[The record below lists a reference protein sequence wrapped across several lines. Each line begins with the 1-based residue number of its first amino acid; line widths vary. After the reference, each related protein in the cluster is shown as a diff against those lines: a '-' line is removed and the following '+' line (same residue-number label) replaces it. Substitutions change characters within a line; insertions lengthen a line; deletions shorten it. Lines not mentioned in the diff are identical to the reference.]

1 MSTNFRPKNYEPLDI
16 KTIKNFIENKEQ
28 IKKILGDTEE
38 IQIEEVGDGNLNLV
52 FFVKSKSKS
61 ICIKQP
67 LPYLRVLKD
76 WPLTLKR
83 SYYEAEYMKIHSK
96 HVSNLM
102 PIIYDFDP
110 ELCTITMEKLSPHII
125 MRQGLIKATRYENFA
140 EDISTFMSKTLFFTS
155 DLYLKADEK
164 KELNSRFILNTELCK
179 ITEDLI
185 FTDPYMYNKNNR
197 WTAPYLDKQKND
209 IENNNDLKIAVSRLK
224 LKFLN
229 ENQSL
234 LHGDLHTGSIMT
246 TANDTKVIDPEFAF
260 FGPMGFDVG
269 ALIANLLMSF
279 FSQNGHEEN
288 IGDRSEYKEWIL
300 ETINNVWN
308 KFEIK
313 FAKLWDEFPQGDA
326 YPASMFEN
334 NKLIIKDEQKK
345 FLKNIYKDSIGF
357 AGAKIIRRIFGFAH
371 NIDFEWIKNLETRA
385 SCESKCANLGIQMQT
400 KTDNFKDISS
410 LIDMAKK
417 LDKESVGF

>member
-1 MSTNFRPKNYEPLDI
+1 MSTNFRPKNYEPLDST
-16 KTIKNFIENKEQ
+16 TIKNFIENREQ
-28 IKKILGDTEE
+28 IKTILGDTKE

-52 FFVKSKSKS
+52 FFVKSGTKS

-96 HVSNLM
+96 HVSKLM
-102 PIIYDFDP
+102 PVIYDFDS

-125 MRQGLIKATRYENFA
+125 MRQGLIKAIRYDNFA

-155 DLYLKADEK
+155 DLYLNAAEK

-197 WTAPYLDKQKND
+197 WTSPNLDKQKND

-246 TANDTKVIDPEFAF
+246 TENDTKVIDPEFAF

-279 FSQNGHEEN
+279 FSQNGYEKN
-288 IGDRSEYKEWIL
+288 IGDRSEYKKWIL
-300 ETINNVWN
+300 ETIYDVWT

-313 FAKLWDEFPQGDA
+313 FTKLWDEFPQGDA
-326 YPASMFEN
+326 YPPIMFEN
-334 NKLIIKDEQKK
+334 NKYIIK
-345 FLKNIYKDSIGF
+345 
-357 AGAKIIRRIFGFAH
+357 
-371 NIDFEWIKNLETRA
+371 ET
-385 SCESKCANLGIQMQT
+385 IT
-400 KTDNFKDISS
+400 
-410 LIDMAKK
+410 
-417 LDKESVGF
+417 